1 MYPRTI
7 RKTGLQGEATPKQVE
22 YAEAIAELLGVGMP
36 TVRTKQTMSDFISE
50 HAVRYKQT
58 VAEMKL
64 QYETDMEMIDA
75 RRDW

>member
-7 RKTGLQGEATPKQVE
+7 RKTGLQGEATPKQIE

-50 HAVRYKQT
+50 HAVRYRQT
-58 VAEMKL
+58 VAEMREE
-64 QYETDMEMIDA
+64 QWTE
-75 RRDW
+75 

>member
-7 RKTGLQGEATPKQVE
+7 RKTGLQGEATPKQIE

-50 HAVRYKQT
+50 HAVRYRQT
-58 VAEMKL
+58 VAEMREE
-64 QYETDMEMIDA
+64 Q
-75 RRDW
+75 

>member
-50 HAVRYKQT
+50 HAVRYRQT
-58 VAEMKL
+58 VAEMREE
-64 QYETDMEMIDA
+64 QWTE
-75 RRDW
+75 

>member
-7 RKTGLQGEATPKQVE
+7 RKTGLQGEATTKQVE

-50 HAVRYKQT
+50 HAVRYRQT
-58 VAEMKL
+58 VAEMREE
-64 QYETDMEMIDA
+64 QCRTE
-75 RRDW
+75 